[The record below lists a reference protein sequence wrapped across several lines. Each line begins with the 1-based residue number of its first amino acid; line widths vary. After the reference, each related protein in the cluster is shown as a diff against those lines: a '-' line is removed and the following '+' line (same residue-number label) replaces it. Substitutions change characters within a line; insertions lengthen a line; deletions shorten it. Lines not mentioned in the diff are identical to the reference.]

1 MTELFTDAPWQQGA
15 LGKQPSR
22 GTTMASPN
30 NPKSCKQLIREHSM
44 ARVLRTSLNR
54 RHFQLRPL
62 SRMDAVEQVQRYR

>member
-1 MTELFTDAPWQQGA
+1 
-15 LGKQPSR
+15 
-22 GTTMASPN
+22 MASPN